1 MLKDTISC
9 VTVTHVLL
17 AQQGLEVVADVVVDD
32 DTKVRKNYSGHVL
45 CLLPALFAFRIPW

>member
-45 CLLPALFAFRIPW
+45 CLLPALFAFRIP